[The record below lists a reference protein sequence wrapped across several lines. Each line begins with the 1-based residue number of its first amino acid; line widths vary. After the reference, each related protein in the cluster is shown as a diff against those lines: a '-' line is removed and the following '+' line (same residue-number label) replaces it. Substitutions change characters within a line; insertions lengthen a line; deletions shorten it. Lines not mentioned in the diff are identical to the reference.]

1 MAKTPEPVNGEPSAP
16 KSGAGRRGRRVLR
29 IALAIVTAVLL
40 VDALVGEKGLMALVE
55 ARREHADVER
65 SLLRARAENARLR
78 EEARRLREDP
88 AAIEELARR
97 ELGMIKPGEKL
108 FILRDAEPRK

>member
-1 MAKTPEPVNGEPSAP
+1 MATTPERADGDTGAP
-16 KSGAGRRGRRVLR
+16 KTGAGRRGRRVIR

-40 VDALVGEKGLMALVE
+40 VDALVGEKGFLALVE
-55 ARREHADVER
+55 ARRERAEVER
-65 SLLRARAENARLR
+65 SLLRARADNARLR

-108 FILRDAEPRK
+108 FILRDAQPRK